1 MRPAA
6 PAPTWPNGKQRS
18 MDNAFAILYEPRRP
32 AGTFSPYK
40 RSRPKLSK
48 EQMAA
53 SVLMTD
59 AERKA
64 ARAKS
69 HDISTTLNK
78 PIQGATHAAH

>member
-6 PAPTWPNGKQRS
+6 TTPTWPNGKPRS

-32 AGTFSPYK
+32 ACAYSPCK
-40 RSRPKLSK
+40 KNRPKLSK
-48 EQMAA
+48 AQMAA
-53 SVLMTD
+53 SALRTD

-64 ARAKS
+64 ARANPR
-69 HDISTTLNK
+69 DISTTPNK